1 MKALYLYRLQ
11 GALLLNGLLPA
22 FPSKQLFMWFCHF
35 VYDAQTQ
42 DILYEKI
49 QENKQKLCIAQLNR
63 LKKLCPP
70 PEASACEISDAWNTI
85 FQNEKSSRRMKKI
98 VFQGK
103 KFAPYLDR
111 VNSEQELEELFL
123 EFLKQKFS

>member
-1 MKALYLYRLQ
+1 
-11 GALLLNGLLPA
+11 
-22 FPSKQLFMWFCHF
+22 
-35 VYDAQTQ
+35 
-42 DILYEKI
+42 
-49 QENKQKLCIAQLNR
+49 
-63 LKKLCPP
+63 
-70 PEASACEISDAWNTI
+70 
-85 FQNEKSSRRMKKI
+85 MKKI